1 MNNGKKLIKMT
12 KSKMTKSKESEN
24 KECKSKESENKEC
37 KSKESENKECK
48 SKIKENKIKKSK
60 DCKIEDSKI
69 EDSKDCKDCK
79 IEDSKDC
86 KIEDSKIEDSKD
98 CKDSKSEDSKIIEEM
113 YKLDDNI
120 LTKLKLFV
128 CTQSAKITD
137 FNYSMEDFTKM
148 IKNNL
153 PDFIL
158 SLNTNYVHICQPGC
172 EAELKLNS
180 KKKKNKVLK
189 KRQTQGDETIF
200 HSAIQLNIILNSTIE
215 NYLSQSKAKVY
226 KIKLYPS
233 TGKIQIPGIIKSDLS
248 DGIEIINKLI
258 DYINSLPLPPLPGT
272 EIVPKY
278 EIEDINTIMINYK
291 TSLKLVSQRIL
302 FNLNS
307 IGEYIQLLEYLYIYE
322 DMSEKWAIPIHEEN
336 SFKRWEK
343 LILPPF
349 LISDTKLKNN
359 DKHISFT
366 FIPLSTEIKPKK
378 GKIATIKIFQQGKI
392 NILGIKNEFYANQI
406 YIFLKNII
414 RYNIKNFIVLK
425 MIPDVDMHS
434 I

>member
-1 MNNGKKLIKMT
+1 MNIADNILEDLSDIFNSIEYPTGDILKDPTDDILKDPT
-12 KSKMTKSKESEN
+12 EEY
-24 KECKSKESENKEC
+24 
-37 KSKESENKECK
+37 
-48 SKIKENKIKKSK
+48 KIM
-60 DCKIEDSKI
+60 
-69 EDSKDCKDCK
+69 
-79 IEDSKDC
+79 
-86 KIEDSKIEDSKD
+86 
-98 CKDSKSEDSKIIEEM
+98 EEM
-113 YKLDDNI
+113 NKLGDNI

-148 IKNNL
+148 IRENF

-172 EAELKLNS
+172 EGELKLNS
-180 KKKKNKVLK
+180 KKKKNKILK

-200 HSAIQLNIILNSTIE
+200 HSAIQLNLILNNTIE
-215 NYLSQSKAKVY
+215 NYLSQSKSKVY

-258 DYINSLPLPPLPGT
+258 NYINSLPSIAL
-272 EIVPKY
+272 IKKY

-291 TSLKLVSQRIL
+291 TSLYLISNRIL

-336 SFKRWEK
+336 SFKRWKK

-366 FIPLSTEIKPKK
+366 FIPLSSDIKPKK

-392 NILGIKNEFYANQI
+392 NILGIKNEFDANKI
-406 YIFLKNII
+406 YTFLRNII
-414 RYNIKNFIVLK
+414 RFNIEKFIVLK
-425 MIPDVDMHS
+425 MIPDVIDS
-434 I
+434 

>member
-1 MNNGKKLIKMT
+1 MADFDKAMQLHDMQAH
-12 KSKMTKSKESEN
+12 
-24 KECKSKESENKEC
+24 
-37 KSKESENKECK
+37 
-48 SKIKENKIKKSK
+48 
-60 DCKIEDSKI
+60 DSSI
-69 EDSKDCKDCK
+69 LELYDTQAHDSS
-79 IEDSKDC
+79 IL
-86 KIEDSKIEDSKD
+86 
-98 CKDSKSEDSKIIEEM
+98 EEM
-113 YKLDDNI
+113 HRLDDNI

-137 FNYSMEDFTKM
+137 FNYSMEEFTK
-148 IKNNL
+148 IVKENF

-158 SLNTNYVHICQPGC
+158 ALNTNYGHICQPGC
-172 EAELKLNS
+172 EGELKLNS

-200 HSAIQLNIILNSTIE
+200 HSAIQLNLILNNTIE
-215 NYLSQSKAKVY
+215 EYLSSQKKVKVY

-233 TGKIQIPGIIKSDLS
+233 TGRIQIPGIIRPDLS

-258 DYINSLPLPPLPGT
+258 NYINSLPLRPPAAVNDQAAVVNDQTAEAAVVNDQAAVVKDQSAEAKDQSAEAELPLRR
-272 EIVPKY
+272 KY

-291 TSLKLVSQRIL
+291 TSLNSISPRIL

-307 IGEYIQLLEYLYIYE
+307 IGEYIQLLEDLYIYE

-336 SFKRWEK
+336 SFKKWEK
-343 LILPPF
+343 LVLPPF

-366 FIPLSTEIKPKK
+366 FIPLSTEIKAKK

-392 NILGIKNEFYANQI
+392 NGLGLKNEVHAKKI
-406 YIFLKNII
+406 YTFLKNII
-414 RYNIKNFIVLK
+414 KNNVRNFIVLK
-425 MIPDVDMHS
+425 MLPDS

>member
-1 MNNGKKLIKMT
+1 MNNAIDT
-12 KSKMTKSKESEN
+12 S
-24 KECKSKESENKEC
+24 
-37 KSKESENKECK
+37 
-48 SKIKENKIKKSK
+48 
-60 DCKIEDSKI
+60 
-69 EDSKDCKDCK
+69 
-79 IEDSKDC
+79 
-86 KIEDSKIEDSKD
+86 
-98 CKDSKSEDSKIIEEM
+98 IIEEM
-113 YKLDDNI
+113 NMLEDNI
-120 LTKLKLFV
+120 LTELKLFV
-128 CTQSAKITD
+128 CTQSAKITN
-137 FNYSMEDFTKM
+137 FNYSMEEFTNM
-148 IKNNL
+148 IKENF

-158 SLNTNYVHICQPGC
+158 SLNSNYAHVCQPGC
-172 EAELKLNS
+172 EGELKLNS
-180 KKKKNKVLK
+180 KKKKNKIFK

-200 HSAIQLNIILNSTIE
+200 HSAIQLNLILNSTIE
-215 NYLSQSKAKVY
+215 NFLAQSKAKVY

-258 DYINSLPLPPLPGT
+258 NYINVLT
-272 EIVPKY
+272 FEKNKVENKY
-278 EIEDINTIMINYK
+278 EIEDINIIMINYK
-291 TSLKLVSQRIL
+291 TSLHLISPRIL

-322 DMSEKWAIPIHEEN
+322 DMTEKWAIPIHEEN
-336 SFKRWEK
+336 SFKKWEK

-392 NILGIKNEFYANQI
+392 NILGIKNEYYANKI

-414 RYNIKNFIVLK
+414 KNNVKNFIVVK
-425 MIPDVDMHS
+425 MIPDVDVV
-434 I
+434 

>member
-1 MNNGKKLIKMT
+1 MDITDNILEDLAEYFAEDFAEDITKDIAKDIVRDPAEDIAKKC
-12 KSKMTKSKESEN
+12 N
-24 KECKSKESENKEC
+24 
-37 KSKESENKECK
+37 
-48 SKIKENKIKKSK
+48 
-60 DCKIEDSKI
+60 
-69 EDSKDCKDCK
+69 
-79 IEDSKDC
+79 
-86 KIEDSKIEDSKD
+86 
-98 CKDSKSEDSKIIEEM
+98 IIEEM
-113 YKLDDNI
+113 NKLGDNI
-120 LTKLKLFV
+120 LTELKLFV

-137 FNYSMEDFTKM
+137 FNYSMENFTKM
-148 IKNNL
+148 IKENF

-172 EAELKLNS
+172 EGELKLNS
-180 KKKKNKVLK
+180 KKKKNKILK

-200 HSAIQLNIILNSTIE
+200 HSAIQLNLILNNSIE
-215 NYLSQSKAKVY
+215 NYLSQSKSKVY

-233 TGKIQIPGIIKSDLS
+233 TGKVQIPGIIKSDLS

-258 DYINSLPLPPLPGT
+258 NYINSLPS
-272 EIVPKY
+272 IVLLNKKY

-291 TSLKLVSQRIL
+291 TSLYSISNRIL

-336 SFKRWEK
+336 SFKRWKK

-359 DKHISFT
+359 DKHVSFT

-392 NILGIKNEFYANQI
+392 NILGIKNEFYANKI
-406 YIFLKNII
+406 YTFLRNII
-414 RYNIKNFIVLK
+414 KFNIENFIVLK
-425 MIPDVDMHS
+425 MIPDVIDS
-434 I
+434 